1 MAKIGKKLNEIID
14 QVVDN
19 ILDSPEVDKAI
30 DEVVDNVI
38 NEEAEVQTTFSVAS
52 LETLVE
58 EGVVENVCD

>member
-1 MAKIGKKLNEIID
+1 MAKIGKKLTEIID

-30 DEVVDNVI
+30 NEVVDAVI
-38 NEEAEVQTTFSVAS
+38 NEEDVQTTFSVAS

>member
-1 MAKIGKKLNEIID
+1 MAKIGKKLTEIID

-30 DEVVDNVI
+30 NEVVDAVI
-38 NEEAEVQTTFSVAS
+38 NDKEVQTTFSVAS

>member
-1 MAKIGKKLNEIID
+1 MEKKKKKLTEIID

-38 NEEAEVQTTFSVAS
+38 NEEDVQTTFSVAS

>member
-1 MAKIGKKLNEIID
+1 MAKIGKKLTEIID

-30 DEVVDNVI
+30 DEVVDAVI
-38 NEEAEVQTTFSVAS
+38 NDKEVQTTFSVAS

-58 EGVVENVCD
+58 EGVVENVCN